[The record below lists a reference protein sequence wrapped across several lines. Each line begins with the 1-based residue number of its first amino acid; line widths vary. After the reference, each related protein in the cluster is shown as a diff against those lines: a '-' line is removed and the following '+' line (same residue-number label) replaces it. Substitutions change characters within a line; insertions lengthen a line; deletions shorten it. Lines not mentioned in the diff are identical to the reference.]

1 MKRFFTSRR
10 KVFLVL
16 VVCLTVVS
24 SVYAITGFRFSHRPK
39 PVFVYSTTN
48 HESVSVSWPHGSYN
62 ATFGKINSTTHFGL
76 NKSHMNS
83 ILCLTVTGGADAY
96 GGFTNSPLLT
106 LHAYINGSINSTLRP
121 DLGGLTFNDFGN
133 NSDPVSFAQTIPP
146 YDTNDFHVINFSN
159 KTILQRADIEI
170 SGFTGFGSFS
180 AYGKLIN
187 DTSGTGVTK
196 GNFHFNFG
204 VLVLAFQPTPYNVTH
219 TTFNFIAYLTGFANP
234 VTCEITLNITGNT

>member
-1 MKRFFTSRR
+1 M
-10 KVFLVL
+10 L

-48 HESVSVSWPHGSYN
+48 RESVNVSWPHGSYN
-62 ATFGKINSTTHFGL
+62 ASFGKINSTTHFGL
-76 NKSHMNS
+76 NKSHMSS
-83 ILCLTVTGGADAY
+83 ILSLNIIGGTDAFGSPDGPLTIFHV
-96 GGFTNSPLLT
+96 
-106 LHAYINGSINSTLRP
+106 YINGSINSTLRP
-121 DLGGLTFNDFGN
+121 DLAGLNFSNFGN
-133 NSDPVSFAQTIPP
+133 NSDPVSLAQTLSLF
-146 YDTNDFHVINFSN
+146 DVNNFHDVNFST
-159 KTILQRADIEI
+159 KTILQRTNVELR
-170 SGFTGFGSFS
+170 GFTGFGSFS
-180 AYGKLIN
+180 VYGKLIN